1 MKTFAFPE
9 TFTILHS
16 FRFFAMDFAPR
27 RKISLLYPVPV
38 KGRFRERQEAVRDAT
53 GPSRLSKSLRLVLRR
68 IGRNRSRVTYGSRG
82 RTAQGSSNAVE
93 ARIQS
98 SRRRRGGAGSCKPL
112 IRRVRSAGVK
122 TTVHRCE
129 SLLVCANAH
138 QAAGSYNAHAFRTPF
153 RGRTEATTW
162 RGDFEEKAR
171 ETTVASPGADK
182 PGVKTRV
189 CGYAS
194 GCASRLVRR
203 SPKGEGGSPQGE
215 AGLFDN

>member
-1 MKTFAFPE
+1 MCVRVSLLKPFAFSE

-27 RKISLLYPVPV
+27 RKISSLHPVPV

-98 SRRRRGGAGSCKPL
+98 RRRRVRCRWELQAVNPARAE
-112 IRRVRSAGVK
+112 RRREDDCAPVRKSSGVRK
-122 TTVHRCE
+122 CT
-129 SLLVCANAH
+129 
-138 QAAGSYNAHAFRTPF
+138 
-153 RGRTEATTW
+153 
-162 RGDFEEKAR
+162 
-171 ETTVASPGADK
+171 
-182 PGVKTRV
+182 
-189 CGYAS
+189 S
-194 GCASRLVRR
+194 GC
-203 SPKGEGGSPQGE
+203 GQPQRPCVPHALSG
-215 AGLFDN
+215 AY

>member
-1 MKTFAFPE
+1 
-9 TFTILHS
+9 
-16 FRFFAMDFAPR
+16 
-27 RKISLLYPVPV
+27 
-38 KGRFRERQEAVRDAT
+38 VRDAT

-122 TTVHRCE
+122 TTVHRCD
-129 SLLVCANAH
+129 SLLMCVLFSAH
-138 QAAGSYNAHAFRTPF
+138 QAAGSHNAQAFRTPF
-153 RGRTEATTW
+153 RGRTEATNW

-171 ETTVASPGADK
+171 EHQVASPGADK
-182 PGVKTRV
+182 PGAMTRV
-189 CGYAS
+189 FGQAS
-194 GCASRLVRR
+194 SCAEQPVRR
-203 SPKGEGGSPQGE
+203 SPKGEGGSRLAKPGCLTSELESADGASRRVRWRNQ
-215 AGLFDN
+215 F